1 MRGFVKLLIVFLF
14 ISLLIFVIYWLWQRQ
29 PKAVNN
35 PIQSITN
42 IVTGKNNSEQ
52 EAANPFSLNITDFQ
66 VTDSATLKITGTVN
80 PNSYVL
86 IFSNSKDQMV
96 LANEAGNFETNFELN
111 KNLNLASIVEVDKD
125 FNISKQQAL
134 TLYLL
139 EKNSPI
145 KATTVY
151 AGSVKSIF
159 NNVITLTTTSGEKK
173 VKSDSQTIV
182 NLPKSQSPTPKAKQS
197 PQPEKADIRVGD
209 YIIVLGNSSQD
220 TELKAI
226 SVDIIRENK
235 PEITKKYALAV
246 VSSVVKNKLF
256 AVKNLKDSSIVEFK
270 LDKNSQILS
279 ESKKTDEKA
288 IIKDRK
294 VIIFYRDDKENI
306 VASLYLL
313 S

>member
-1 MRGFVKLLIVFLF
+1 MRSFVKLLIVFLF
-14 ISLLIFVIYWLWQRQ
+14 VSLLIFVIYWLWQRQ

-52 EAANPFSLNITDFQ
+52 EVANPFSLNITDFQ
-66 VTDSATLKITGTVN
+66 VTDSGTLKITGTVN

-159 NNVITLTTTSGEKK
+159 NSVVTLTTASGEKK

-197 PQPEKADIRVGD
+197 PQPEKTDIRVGD
-209 YIIVLGNSSQD
+209 YIVVLGNSSQD